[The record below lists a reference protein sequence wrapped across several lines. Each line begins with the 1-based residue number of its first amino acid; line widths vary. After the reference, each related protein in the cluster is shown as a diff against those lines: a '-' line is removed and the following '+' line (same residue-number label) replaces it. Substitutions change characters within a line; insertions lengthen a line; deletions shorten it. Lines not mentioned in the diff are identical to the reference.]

1 MCVGCVLV
9 AGVVI
14 ATSQVLPVQSQ
25 PALFSSNVVTISS
38 KTLSAFPGGSVTLSS
53 NQRSVIK
60 AFLSDNGLA
69 ESVVCSVATVSRDS
83 ASTKN
88 RFKSRAKAAC
98 DYVKRLDPA
107 IKTSVSLRTVS
118 SPASAGRVTL
128 QLRQAQPAIDDAPV
142 AAPPQTKSSFE
153 SPFPEVF
160 TTKDLVD
167 SALRAV
173 RSYMDTASQSKT
185 VKLIYQ
191 DTIPASERVWISKLA
206 QTSMAVLP
214 FGPGQEPVLVVG
226 STDQFISS
234 TLQQNGRSGYTPA
247 WWCGSETTYERYC
260 AGGGW
265 AAMNYKDSIEKSLP
279 IADAGKRAVVAHEIY
294 HTWHKTVDGTSGNNN
309 RDPRSPGAMP
319 VWFIEGMANFMGF
332 AIAHHDGATT
342 YAEGRANQVDPY
354 MRSSNI
360 RLNEHIA
367 WEINPYGI
375 GQAAAEYLIAS
386 IGVERALG
394 IYRKVGQGQ
403 FFADAFKESAG
414 ISIEDFYS
422 RFEAAR
428 KNF

>member
-9 AGVVI
+9 AGVVV

-25 PALFSSNVVTISS
+25 PVVLSSNIVTISS
-38 KTLSAFPGGSVTLSS
+38 KTLSAFPGSSVTLSA
-53 NQRSVIK
+53 NQRSVIQS
-60 AFLSDNGLA
+60 FLFENSPG
-69 ESVVCSVATVSRDS
+69 ESIVCSATTLSRDS
-83 ASTKN
+83 MATKN
-88 RFKSRAKAAC
+88 RYKARAKAAC
-98 DYVKRLDPA
+98 DFAKRLDPA
-107 IKTSVSLRTVS
+107 LRTSLSLRTVS
-118 SPASAGRVTL
+118 SPATAGRVTL
-128 QLRQAQPAIDDAPV
+128 QLRQTQTPTDDAPV
-142 AAPPQTKSSFE
+142 VVPPQAKSSFE
-153 SPFPEVF
+153 SPFPSVF

-167 SALRAV
+167 SALKAV
-173 RSYMDTASQSKT
+173 RTYMDTASQSKP
-185 VKLIYQ
+185 VRLIYQ
-191 DTIPASERVWISKLA
+191 DTIPAVERAWISKLA

-214 FGPGQEPVLVVG
+214 FAPGQEPVLVVG
-226 STDQFISS
+226 SSDQFIST
-234 TLQQNGRSGYTPA
+234 TLEQNGRSGQTPT

-265 AAMNYKDSIEKSLP
+265 AAMNYKDSIEKSLR
-279 IADAGKRAVVAHEIY
+279 ISDAGKRAVVAHEIY

-354 MRSSNI
+354 MRSSTI
-360 RLNEHIA
+360 RLSEHIA

-386 IGVERALG
+386 IGVERAFG
-394 IYRKVGQGQ
+394 IYRKVGTGQ
-403 FFADAFKESAG
+403 PFAEAFRDSAG
-414 ISIEDFYS
+414 ISIDEFYS